1 MRLNPG
7 LHVVHAGGGILQIGT
22 GGRAL
27 LLQDCDDRMADL
39 MERLTVGVPD
49 GHELSAALD
58 CGLALGAAQPLLGL
72 LRRVLVP
79 LGPSAGS
86 FVGHAQD
93 LLADDQAAAWARS
106 RGVSERTE
114 SAERPSPELLVQRR
128 GEATVQVI
136 GLGRTGAALAQVL
149 ASAGI
154 GQLLLHDP
162 QPVTVADLGTAY
174 RSADLGRVR
183 SVALSRRL
191 DPEERG
197 LLAWPT
203 ATSGPVELQG
213 DLTVA
218 VSRGAVDRGLIAEAR
233 ASDHPVLTVVARDDD
248 LLVGPW
254 ALPGSAGCPEC
265 WELDAAGRDLP
276 GVDRYEALARDR
288 AGWEETSMAAAA
300 GALAAAQV
308 LARVDEPGAEPGQV
322 GTMHRFTGDGHVQ
335 SRPVSPHEDC
345 ACAWNTALLAHS
357 SAHPS

>member
-7 LHVVHAGGGILQIGT
+7 LHVVHAGGGVLQIGT
-22 GGRAL
+22 GGRTL
-27 LLQDCDDRMADL
+27 LLQDGDDRTADL
-39 MERLTVGVPD
+39 VDRLARGVPD
-49 GHELSAALD
+49 GQELAAARACGLSAD
-58 CGLALGAAQPLLGL
+58 DSQSVLGL
-72 LRRVLVP
+72 LRAVLVP
-79 LGPSAGS
+79 VSASQGS
-86 FVGHAQD
+86 SRGHAQD
-93 LLADDQAAAWARS
+93 LLAEDRAAAWARTL
-106 RGVSERTE
+106 GCGEGTAF
-114 SAERPSPELLVQRR
+114 AERHSPELLVQRR
-128 GEATVQVI
+128 GAATVQVV

-162 QPVTVADLGTAY
+162 QPVTVGDLGTVY

-203 ATSGPVELQG
+203 AASGPVELQG

-218 VSRGAVDRGLIAEAR
+218 VTRGAVDRGLIAEAR

-254 ALPGSAGCPEC
+254 TLSGSPGCPEC
-265 WELDAAGRDLP
+265 WELDAAGRDIS
-276 GVDRYEALARDR
+276 GVDRYEALARDQ

-300 GALAAAQV
+300 GAVAAAQV
-308 LARVDEPGAEPGQV
+308 LALVDTPDAALDQGR
-322 GTMHRFTGDGHVQ
+322 TMHRFTGDGHVQ
-335 SRPVSPHEDC
+335 SRPVSAHEDC
-345 ACAWNTALLAHS
+345 ACSWNGAMLA
-357 SAHPS
+357 PTW